1 MVIAR
6 NRIFVSLTVDLGYK
20 VQAMFETQ
28 KGTQMIYTRRDFGRL
43 ALAALPAGKLLAT
56 PQAKPNS
63 KFGGVQISVI
73 APYSFRGLPSGA
85 EDLLKYIV
93 QLGLNSVELQ
103 SEPVEAYAG
112 APATGRG
119 GGGGPRPGGP
129 GGPPPGAGAP
139 GAQGGPPPGGGRPP
153 MTPEQQAAQRAR
165 AEELRKWRISASMD
179 KYKELRQKY
188 NDAGV
193 TIHIVKFNLSANMPD
208 EEIDYCFN
216 SAKALGCKAVTCE
229 PPLSQTKRLGQFAE
243 KHQIMLGYHGHSNM
257 TSEEAFAK
265 PSSWETAMAHSKWNG
280 ANIDIGHFTAGNN
293 VSPEAFIKRH
303 HASITNLHLKDRK
316 MNQGPNMPWGQGDTA
331 IIEILQLMKKEKYSF
346 PACIEL
352 EYPVSEGSSVMAEL
366 AKCVQYCKDAL
377 A

>member
-1 MVIAR
+1 
-6 NRIFVSLTVDLGYK
+6 
-20 VQAMFETQ
+20 
-28 KGTQMIYTRRDFGRL
+28 MIYTRRDFGKL
-43 ALAALPAGKLLAT
+43 ALTALPAARLLAA

-63 KFGGVQISVI
+63 KFGGVQIGII
-73 APYSFRGLPSGA
+73 APYSFRGLPSSA
-85 EDLLKYIV
+85 DDLLKYLV
-93 QLGLNSVELQ
+93 QLGINSVELQ
-103 SEPVEAYAG
+103 SEPVETYAG

-119 GGGGPRPGGP
+119 GGAGGQGRTTGVGGGTGSGP
-129 GGPPPGAGAP
+129 GA
-139 GAQGGPPPGGGRPP
+139 PPPGGGRPP

-165 AEELRKWRISASMD
+165 AEELRKWRLAILMD
-179 KYKELRQKY
+179 KYKELRKKY

-193 TIHIVKFNLSANMPD
+193 TIHIVKFGLNANMPD

-216 SAKALGCKAVTCE
+216 AARALGCKAITCE

-257 TSEEAFAK
+257 TSEEAFSK

-293 VSPEAFIKRH
+293 FSPAEFIRKYHNR
-303 HASITNLHLKDRK
+303 ITNLHLKDRK
-316 MNQGPNMPWGQGDTA
+316 INQGPNMPWGQGDTA
-331 IIEILQLMKKEKYSF
+331 IKEILQLMKKEKYGF

-352 EYPVSEGSSVMAEL
+352 EYPVPQGSDVLTEL

>member
-1 MVIAR
+1 
-6 NRIFVSLTVDLGYK
+6 
-20 VQAMFETQ
+20 
-28 KGTQMIYTRRDFGRL
+28 
-43 ALAALPAGKLLAT
+43 
-56 PQAKPNS
+56 
-63 KFGGVQISVI
+63 
-73 APYSFRGLPSGA
+73 
-85 EDLLKYIV
+85 
-93 QLGLNSVELQ
+93 
-103 SEPVEAYAG
+103 
-112 APATGRG
+112 
-119 GGGGPRPGGP
+119 
-129 GGPPPGAGAP
+129 
-139 GAQGGPPPGGGRPP
+139 
-153 MTPEQQAAQRAR
+153 
-165 AEELRKWRISASMD
+165 
-179 KYKELRQKY
+179 
-188 NDAGV
+188 V
-193 TIHIVKFNLSANMPD
+193 TIHIVKFNLNANMPD

-352 EYPVSEGSSVMAEL
+352 EYPVPEGSSVMAEL
-366 AKCVQYCKDAL
+366 AKCAQYCKDAL

>member
-1 MVIAR
+1 
-6 NRIFVSLTVDLGYK
+6 
-20 VQAMFETQ
+20 
-28 KGTQMIYTRRDFGRL
+28 
-43 ALAALPAGKLLAT
+43 
-56 PQAKPNS
+56 
-63 KFGGVQISVI
+63 
-73 APYSFRGLPSGA
+73 
-85 EDLLKYIV
+85 
-93 QLGLNSVELQ
+93 
-103 SEPVEAYAG
+103 
-112 APATGRG
+112 
-119 GGGGPRPGGP
+119 
-129 GGPPPGAGAP
+129 
-139 GAQGGPPPGGGRPP
+139 

-165 AEELRKWRISASMD
+165 AEELRKWRLSASMD

-193 TIHIVKFNLSANMPD
+193 TIHIVKFNLNANMPD

-216 SAKALGCKAVTCE
+216 AAKTLGCKAITCE

-293 VSPEAFIKRH
+293 VSPAEFIKKH
-303 HASITNLHLKDRK
+303 HAGITNLHLKDRK

-331 IIEILQLMKKEKYSF
+331 ISEILRLMKKEKYSF

-352 EYPVSEGSSVMAEL
+352 EYPVPEGSSALAEL

>member
-1 MVIAR
+1 ML
-6 NRIFVSLTVDLGYK
+6 F
-20 VQAMFETQ
+20 
-28 KGTQMIYTRRDFGRL
+28 TRREFNKL
-43 ALAALPAGKLLAT
+43 ALTALPASSLVTL

-63 KFGGVQISVI
+63 KFGGVQIGII
-73 APYSFRGLPSGA
+73 APYSFRGLPSSA
-85 EDLLKYIV
+85 DDLLKYLV

-119 GGGGPRPGGP
+119 GFP
-129 GGPPPGAGAP
+129 GGPPPGGQGRPAGAGGGAP
-139 GAQGGPPPGGGRPP
+139 GGQGGPPPGGGRPP

-165 AEELRKWRISASMD
+165 AEELRKWRLALSMD
-179 KYKELRQKY
+179 KYKELRKKY

-193 TIHIVKFNLSANMPD
+193 TLHIVKFNLNANMPD

-216 SAKALGCKAVTCE
+216 AAKALGCKAITCE
-229 PPLSQTKRLGQFAE
+229 PPLSQTKRLGEFAA

-280 ANIDIGHFTAGNN
+280 ANIDIGHFTAGNSF
-293 VSPEAFIKRH
+293 SPAEFIKKH
-303 HASITNLHLKDRK
+303 HDRITNLHLKDRK
-316 MNQGPNMPWGQGDTA
+316 INQGPNMPWGQGDTQ
-331 IIEILQLMKKEKYSF
+331 IKEILQLMKKEKYSF

-352 EYPVSEGSSVMAEL
+352 EYLVPEGSTVMAEL

>member
-1 MVIAR
+1 
-6 NRIFVSLTVDLGYK
+6 
-20 VQAMFETQ
+20 
-28 KGTQMIYTRRDFGRL
+28 
-43 ALAALPAGKLLAT
+43 
-56 PQAKPNS
+56 
-63 KFGGVQISVI
+63 
-73 APYSFRGLPSGA
+73 
-85 EDLLKYIV
+85 
-93 QLGLNSVELQ
+93 
-103 SEPVEAYAG
+103 
-112 APATGRG
+112 
-119 GGGGPRPGGP
+119 
-129 GGPPPGAGAP
+129 
-139 GAQGGPPPGGGRPP
+139 

-352 EYPVSEGSSVMAEL
+352 EYPVPEGSSVMAEL
-366 AKCVQYCKDAL
+366 AKCAQYCKDAL

>member
-1 MVIAR
+1 
-6 NRIFVSLTVDLGYK
+6 
-20 VQAMFETQ
+20 
-28 KGTQMIYTRRDFGRL
+28 MIYTRRDFGKL
-43 ALAALPAGKLLAT
+43 ALTALPAARLIAPT
-56 PQAKPNS
+56 QAKPNS
-63 KFGGVQISVI
+63 KFGGVQIGII
-73 APYSFRGLPSGA
+73 APYSFRGLPSSA
-85 EDLLKYIV
+85 DDLLKYIV
-93 QLGLNSVELQ
+93 QLGISSVELQ
-103 SEPVEAYAG
+103 SEPAEAFAG
-112 APATGRG
+112 SPVTGRG
-119 GGGGPRPGGP
+119 GGGQGR
-129 GGPPPGAGAP
+129 PPGAGGGTP
-139 GAQGGPPPGGGRPP
+139 GGQGGPPPGGGRQP

-165 AEELRKWRISASMD
+165 AEELRKWRSSAPMD
-179 KYKELRQKY
+179 KYKELRKKY

-193 TIHIVKFNLSANMPD
+193 TIHIVKFGLNANMPD

-216 SAKALGCKAVTCE
+216 AAKALGCKAITCE

-293 VSPEAFIKRH
+293 VSPADFIKKH
-303 HASITNLHLKDRK
+303 HARITNLHLKDRK

-331 IIEILQLMKKEKYSF
+331 IKEILQLMKKEKYSF

-352 EYPVSEGSSVMAEL
+352 EYPVPEGSSVLAEL

>member
-1 MVIAR
+1 
-6 NRIFVSLTVDLGYK
+6 
-20 VQAMFETQ
+20 
-28 KGTQMIYTRRDFGRL
+28 MIYTRRDFGKL
-43 ALAALPAGKLLAT
+43 ALTALPAARLLAA

-63 KFGGVQISVI
+63 KFGGVQIGII
-73 APYSFRGLPSGA
+73 APYSFRGMPASA
-85 EDLLKYIV
+85 DDLLKYLV
-93 QLGLNSVELQ
+93 QLGINSVELQ

-112 APATGRG
+112 APTTGRG
-119 GGGGPRPGGP
+119 GFP
-129 GGPPPGAGAP
+129 GGPPPGGQGRPAGA
-139 GAQGGPPPGGGRPP
+139 GGGGGQGGPPPGGGRPP

-165 AEELRKWRISASMD
+165 AEELRKWRLALSMD
-179 KYKELRQKY
+179 KYKELRKKY

-193 TIHIVKFNLSANMPD
+193 TIHIVKFNLNANLPD

-216 SAKALGCKAVTCE
+216 AAKALGCKAITCE
-229 PPLSQTKRLGQFAE
+229 PPLSQTKRLGEFAA

-280 ANIDIGHFTAGNN
+280 ANIDIGHFTAGNSF
-293 VSPEAFIKRH
+293 SPAEFIKKYHNR
-303 HASITNLHLKDRK
+303 ITNLHLKDRK
-316 MNQGPNMPWGQGDTA
+316 INQGPNMPWGQGDTQ
-331 IIEILQLMKKEKYSF
+331 IKEILQLMKKEKYSF

-352 EYPVSEGSSVMAEL
+352 EYPVPEGSTVMAEL

>member
-1 MVIAR
+1 
-6 NRIFVSLTVDLGYK
+6 
-20 VQAMFETQ
+20 
-28 KGTQMIYTRRDFGRL
+28 MIYTRRDFGKL
-43 ALAALPAGKLLAT
+43 ALTALPAARLLAR
-56 PQAKPNS
+56 PQARPNS
-63 KFGGVQISVI
+63 KFGGVQIGII
-73 APYSFRGLPSGA
+73 APYSFRGLPSSA
-85 EDLLKYIV
+85 DDLLKYIV
-93 QLGLNSVELQ
+93 QLGINSVELQ
-103 SEPVEAYAG
+103 SEPAEAYAG

-119 GGGGPRPGGP
+119 GGPRPGGP
-129 GGPPPGAGAP
+129 GGAPPGAGAGPP
-139 GAQGGPPPGGGRPP
+139 GAQDGRPPGGGRPQ

-165 AEELRKWRISASMD
+165 AEDLRKWRLSASMD
-179 KYKELRQKY
+179 KYKELRQMYKE
-188 NDAGV
+188 AGV
-193 TIHIVKFNLSANMPD
+193 TIHIVKFGLNANMTD

-216 SAKALGCKAVTCE
+216 AAKALGCKAITCE

-293 VSPEAFIKRH
+293 VSPAEFIKKH
-303 HASITNLHLKDRK
+303 HDRITNLHLKDRK
-316 MNQGPNMPWGQGDTA
+316 MNQGENLPWGQGDTA
-331 IIEILQLMKKEKYSF
+331 IKEILQLMKKEKYSF

-352 EYPVSEGSSVMAEL
+352 EYPVPEGSSALAEL